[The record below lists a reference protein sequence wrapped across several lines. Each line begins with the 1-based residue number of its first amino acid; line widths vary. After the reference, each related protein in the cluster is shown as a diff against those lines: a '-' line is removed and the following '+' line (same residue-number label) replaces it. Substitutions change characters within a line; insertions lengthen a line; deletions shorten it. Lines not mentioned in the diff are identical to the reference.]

1 MQTYF
6 ADTMVI
12 VACIAGGV
20 LLLHLL
26 QWVWRPS
33 SRRGHNDV
41 TATNVGVIGTTY
53 AVLIAF
59 MLSNV
64 WTSFRAAESN
74 AEQESNSL
82 VNVFRIAK
90 TLPQPERGH
99 IQQLARDYAT
109 EVVDRE
115 WRAMGTGAE
124 IGVGLPRPLWDAVS
138 QIQPQS
144 AGEQIGV
151 DQAFGELRNL
161 TERRRIRELQNRSR
175 LPPLLWAVL
184 IVGAIVTVV
193 ATCLFGAENLKL
205 HAVQISLLCFLL
217 TLVLVAIADIDSPFR
232 GPVHVSPDGFRYAI
246 ETMDRESGP

>member
-1 MQTYF
+1 
-6 ADTMVI
+6 MVI

-151 DQAFGELRNL
+151 DQAFRGTAQPDRASPYPRAAKPQPPATASLGGINRGSHRNRGSHL
-161 TERRRIRELQNRSR
+161 PVWRREPQT
-175 LPPLLWAVL
+175 P
-184 IVGAIVTVV
+184 
-193 ATCLFGAENLKL
+193 
-205 HAVQISLLCFLL
+205 
-217 TLVLVAIADIDSPFR
+217 R
-232 GPVHVSPDGFRYAI
+232 GPDIAALLPADPG
-246 ETMDRESGP
+246 SGCHRRH